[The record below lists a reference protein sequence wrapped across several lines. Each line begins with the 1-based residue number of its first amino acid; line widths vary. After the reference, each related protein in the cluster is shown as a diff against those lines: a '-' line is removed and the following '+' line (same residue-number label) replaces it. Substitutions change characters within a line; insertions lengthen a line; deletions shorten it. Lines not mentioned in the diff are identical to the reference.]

1 MSRHIREFTPRDN
14 WESMHDWFRAMSG
27 AIRRGIRLL
36 PEVRAGEAAEPRLP
50 GRPPT
55 VSRTERITLWID
67 PRRAQSYR
75 IAVGAPSIWSDR
87 PMERGWGRPVALF
100 EHLVTNM
107 GIPAGTAAEKIAELE
122 RTGGP
127 ISFDSRRP

>member
-1 MSRHIREFTPRDN
+1 
-14 WESMHDWFRAMSG
+14 MHDWIRAMSG

-36 PEVRAGEAAEPRLP
+36 PETRHRAGEATEPRLA
-50 GRPPT
+50 GRHSA

-127 ISFDSRRP
+127 ISFESRRL

>member
-1 MSRHIREFTPRDN
+1 MN
-14 WESMHDWFRAMSG
+14 DWFKAVSG
-27 AIRRGIRLL
+27 AIRRGIRFL
-36 PEVRAGEAAEPRLP
+36 PDSRAAHDGLRP
-50 GRPPT
+50 GGPPD
-55 VSRTERITLWID
+55 VARRYGKSRTQRITLSID

-87 PMERGWGRPVALF
+87 PMERGWGRPAGLF

-107 GIPAGTAAEKIAELE
+107 GVPAAVAAEKIADLE

-127 ISFDSRRP
+127 ISFESRHP

>member
-1 MSRHIREFTPRDN
+1 
-14 WESMHDWFRAMSG
+14 MHDWFKTMSG
-27 AIRRGIRLL
+27 AIRRGIRIL
-36 PEVRAGEAAEPRLP
+36 PDSRAPRGDGARP
-50 GRPPT
+50 GAGPDLARQYGR
-55 VSRTERITLWID
+55 SRTERITLSID

-87 PMERGWGRPVALF
+87 PMERGWGRPAGLF

-107 GIPAGTAAEKIAELE
+107 GVPAAVAAEKIADLE

-127 ISFDSRRP
+127 VSFESKHP

>member
-1 MSRHIREFTPRDN
+1 MN
-14 WESMHDWFRAMSG
+14 DWFKAMSG
-27 AIRRGIRLL
+27 AIRRGIRIL
-36 PEVRAGEAAEPRLP
+36 PDSGAARGDGVRRDAAAHVPRRY
-50 GRPPT
+50 GR
-55 VSRTERITLWID
+55 SRTERITLSID

-87 PMERGWGRPVALF
+87 PMERGWGRPAALF

-107 GIPAGTAAEKIAELE
+107 GVPAAVAAEKIADLE

-127 ISFDSRRP
+127 ISFESKHP

>member
-1 MSRHIREFTPRDN
+1 MN
-14 WESMHDWFRAMSG
+14 DWFKAMSG
-27 AIRRGIRLL
+27 AIRRGIRIL
-36 PEVRAGEAAEPRLP
+36 PDSRAGTGGGVGPGGAPDAARQY
-50 GRPPT
+50 GR
-55 VSRTERITLWID
+55 SRTERITLSID

-87 PMERGWGRPVALF
+87 PMERGWGRPSALF

-107 GIPAGTAAEKIAELE
+107 GVPAAVAAEKIADLE

-127 ISFDSRRP
+127 VSFESRHA

>member
-1 MSRHIREFTPRDN
+1 MN
-14 WESMHDWFRAMSG
+14 DWFKAMSG
-27 AIRRGIRLL
+27 AIRRGVRTL
-36 PEVRAGEAAEPRLP
+36 PNSRADRGEGIRAGAAGYPSRRS
-50 GRPPT
+50 GR
-55 VSRTERITLWID
+55 SRTERITLSID

-87 PMERGWGRPVALF
+87 PMERGWGRPGALF

-107 GIPAGTAAEKIAELE
+107 GVPAVVAAEKIADLE

-127 ISFDSRRP
+127 ISFESKRP

>member
-1 MSRHIREFTPRDN
+1 
-14 WESMHDWFRAMSG
+14 MHDWLRAMS
-27 AIRRGIRLL
+27 AALRRGIRWL
-36 PEVRAGEAAEPRLP
+36 PENRDPRQEGDEPGLSR
-50 GRPPT
+50 RYPP

-75 IAVGAPSIWSDR
+75 IAVAAPSIWSDR
-87 PMERGWGRPVALF
+87 PMERGWGRPAALF

-107 GIPAGTAAEKIAELE
+107 GVPSGTAAEKIAELE

-127 ISFDSRRP
+127 ISFESRRP

>member
-1 MSRHIREFTPRDN
+1 
-14 WESMHDWFRAMSG
+14 MHDWFKAMSG

-36 PEVRAGEAAEPRLP
+36 PETRGREGP
-50 GRPPT
+50 GRESSLARRYGAP

-87 PMERGWGRPVALF
+87 PLERGWGRPAALF
-100 EHLVTNM
+100 DHLVTNM
-107 GIPAGTAAEKIAELE
+107 GVLPGTAAEKIAELE

-127 ISFDSRRP
+127 ISFDSRQS